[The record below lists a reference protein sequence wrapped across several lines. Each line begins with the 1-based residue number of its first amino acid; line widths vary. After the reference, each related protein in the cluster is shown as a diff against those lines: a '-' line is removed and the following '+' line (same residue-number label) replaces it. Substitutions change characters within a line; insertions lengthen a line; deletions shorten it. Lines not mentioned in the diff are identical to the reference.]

1 MGVVPGSS
9 AHPTCGT
16 PPRTSVRG
24 GRLQVAALPQQQQ
37 LDAQPGGVRPSATSL
52 SIERL
57 QPVCLPDQHS
67 AAQLQQLETG
77 PGGQSGRRI
86 HPRLGRGEG
95 ICLSLVLLDWVVF
108 SEAGA
113 SGGTLPSN
121 DHTPVVSAAMVSQ
134 TPSAGDSSAQATT
147 DVSEPPL
154 GSGPGAPS
162 LGGDGAPASS
172 RLAAVRHSFTGQRR
186 SAQVVK
192 LHLASS
198 GRNTER
204 AYASAFQ
211 VWASWGASLSSTIAE
226 VLQFLSDHY
235 GQGRQYWT
243 VAGYRSVSQTLPPVE
258 GLLVGQHP
266 LVCRLLRGDIQP
278 ATPSPALPSHAGRTQ
293 GTRLALQVWSVSAVS
308 PSATDK
314 EDSHAS
320 RLDGSQSVLRG
331 PSAGCGFIALLSRHC
346 HLFSGGIGE
355 ESTAGSASE
364 DVLPLPFRS
373 TSI

>member
-1 MGVVPGSS
+1 MTVRLPLLAWLLRS
-9 AHPTCGT
+9 AI
-16 PPRTSVRG
+16 
-24 GRLQVAALPQQQQ
+24 
-37 LDAQPGGVRPSATSL
+37 SL
-52 SIERL
+52 
-57 QPVCLPDQHS
+57 
-67 AAQLQQLETG
+67 
-77 PGGQSGRRI
+77 
-86 HPRLGRGEG
+86 
-95 ICLSLVLLDWVVF
+95 
-108 SEAGA
+108 
-113 SGGTLPSN
+113 
-121 DHTPVVSAAMVSQ
+121 
-134 TPSAGDSSAQATT
+134 
-147 DVSEPPL
+147 
-154 GSGPGAPS
+154 
-162 LGGDGAPASS
+162 
-172 RLAAVRHSFTGQRR
+172 TGQRR

-204 AYASAFQ
+204 AYAAASAFK

-243 VAGYRSVSQTLPPVE
+243 VAGYRSALSQTLPPVE

-331 PSAGCGFIALLSRHC
+331 PSAGWEFIALLSQHC

-364 DVLPLPFRS
+364 DVLPLLFRS